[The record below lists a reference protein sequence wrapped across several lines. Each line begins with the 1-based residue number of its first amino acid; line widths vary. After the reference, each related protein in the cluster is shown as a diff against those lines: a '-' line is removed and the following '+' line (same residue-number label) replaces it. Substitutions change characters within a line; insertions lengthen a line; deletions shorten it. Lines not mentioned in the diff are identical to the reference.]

1 MSDNFK
7 DKNYQ
12 FDWEN
17 SNRTPRGMA
26 KISGETVESTKS
38 CCEHELNCGKDV
50 YRELF
55 EDISKN
61 NENYLKTV
69 RVVSQL
75 LGLHPSSKVPRMSLP
90 SIYVGAIVGYALQ
103 RRAEEDSNEENLSLG
118 KRSQDIDGKLHGL
131 LGTLETILGDKFA
144 KENLEDELREL
155 KSSIDGLV
163 SEYIGQE
170 TYVRALEEEKKM
182 LLEEISDKDQHVK
195 YLGEVLQSTMGELE
209 IFRGSET
216 DSEKQAREDFFK
228 DAE

>member
-1 MSDNFK
+1 MSDNNK

-75 LGLHPSSKVPRMSLP
+75 LVLHPSSKVPRMSLP
-90 SIYVGAIVGYALQ
+90 SIYVGAILGYALLQ
-103 RRAEEDSNEENLSLG
+103 RAEEDSKEQNLTLG
-118 KRSQDIDGKLHGL
+118 KRLQEIDGKLKGV

-144 KENLEDELREL
+144 KENLEDGLREL
-155 KSSIDGLV
+155 KYSIDGLA

-170 TYVRALEEEKKM
+170 NYARYLEAEKKT
-182 LLEEISDKDQHVK
+182 LIEEILDKDQHIK
-195 YLGEVLQSTMGELE
+195 YLGEVLQSTMEELE
-209 IFRGSET
+209 LFRGSET
-216 DSEKQAREDFFK
+216 DSEKKAREDFFNNS
-228 DAE
+228 D